1 MPLSIEEF
9 FRRKFIYLD
18 TGDANV
24 PTGPHR
30 LSFRFED
37 GDFRVINGVRSELL
51 LIVPH
56 SRHNFFY
63 TGSAWTTYG
72 EITTSRSSPRSE
84 NGTSRQSEKGEL
96 GGEPHHHTKAKCPR
110 LPYWKHSAYD
120 GGHPSLGSLRLA
132 QKQHS

>member
-1 MPLSIEEF
+1 MQVVDVVNYYLSTSVSDDEKCL
-9 FRRKFIYLD
+9 RKLAISNNNTPVKESTTVMELFM
-18 TGDANV
+18 
-24 PTGPHR
+24 
-30 LSFRFED
+30 F
-37 GDFRVINGVRSELL
+37 LL
-51 LIVPH
+51 LLVAH
-56 SRHNFFY
+56 SRHNFY
-63 TGSAWTTYG
+63 TGSSWTTYG